1 MSATATD
8 ARPKIA
14 VFAYSEPGYVCLE
27 ELFRARANVAAV
39 FTHEDDPQ
47 EEIWFRSV
55 AALAA
60 EKGVPVRTDTKIG
73 PDAVNFL
80 REAGTQIILSIYYRA
95 MIPGEALAIPRLG
108 AYNIHGAL
116 LPRYRGRACVNWAVL
131 NGETETGATLHV
143 MTESADQGDIV
154 DQESVPIAY
163 EDTALDVFK
172 KVAEASRLVLSRSLA
187 SIEAGAPPRTPQDES
202 HATKFGRRRPEDGI
216 IDWNRTAEQ
225 IYNQVR
231 ALTHPFPGAFTIA
244 DGKKLFIWR
253 ARVAGQNTGQK
264 PGQKLGQELSQEP
277 GAVVSRHPFL
287 MAAADGFVELLSWQF
302 DGEDERGADFE

>member
-1 MSATATD
+1 MSATAAD

-27 ELFRARANVAAV
+27 ELFRTRANVAAV
-39 FTHEDDPQ
+39 FTHEDDPG
-47 EEIWFRSV
+47 EEIWFRPV

-60 EKGVPVRTDTKIG
+60 ENGVPVRMDAKIG
-73 PDAVNFL
+73 PEAASFL
-80 REAGTQIILSIYYRA
+80 RESGTEIILSIYYRA

-131 NGETETGATLHV
+131 NGETETGATLHM
-143 MTESADQGDIV
+143 MTESADRGDVV
-154 DQESVPIAY
+154 DQEPVPIAY

-187 SIEAGAPPRTPQDES
+187 SIEAGNAPRTPQDES
-202 HATKFGRRRPEDGI
+202 RAMKFGRRRPEDGI

-231 ALTHPFPGAFTIA
+231 ALTHPFPGAFTA
-244 DGKKLFIWR
+244 VDGKKLFIWR
-253 ARVAGQNTGQK
+253 ARVAGQNSGQR
-264 PGQKLGQELSQEP
+264 LGQEFSKVP
-277 GAVVSRHPFL
+277 GTVVSRRPFL
-287 MAAADGFVELLSWQF
+287 VSAADGFVELLSWQF
-302 DGEDERGADFE
+302 DGEEERGADLE